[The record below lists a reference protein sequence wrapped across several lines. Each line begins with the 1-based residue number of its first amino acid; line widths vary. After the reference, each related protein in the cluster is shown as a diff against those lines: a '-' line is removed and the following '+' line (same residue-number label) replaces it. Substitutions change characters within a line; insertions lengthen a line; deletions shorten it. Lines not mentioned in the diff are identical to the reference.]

1 MQIQIAFRHMDSS
14 DALKEYVTRKLT
26 RLSRFGDVL
35 LDTAVTMSKDG
46 HRATA
51 EFVLN
56 LKGETL
62 KAKEESEDMYAS
74 IDGAIDT
81 AERLIQRHRDLQ
93 REKR

>member
-14 DALKEYVTRKLT
+14 DALKEYVTRKLS

-35 LDTAVTMSKDG
+35 LDTSVTLSQDG
-46 HRATA
+46 HRAVA
-51 EFVLN
+51 ELILSV
-56 LKGETL
+56 KGETL

-74 IDGAIDT
+74 IDRGVDT
-81 AERLIQRHRDLQ
+81 AERLIQRHRELQ